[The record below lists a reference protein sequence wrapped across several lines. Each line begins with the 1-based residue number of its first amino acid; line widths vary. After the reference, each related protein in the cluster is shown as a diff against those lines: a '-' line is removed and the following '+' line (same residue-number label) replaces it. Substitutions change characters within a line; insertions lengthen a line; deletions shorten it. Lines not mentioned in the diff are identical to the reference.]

1 MSINKEIFRLAIPN
15 ILSNISV
22 PLIAS
27 VDTGLMGHTSAAHL
41 AAIGSA
47 SMIFNFLYWN
57 FGFLRMGTTGMVAQA
72 HGAQNEE
79 EKSRIF
85 YQSVIVALTISF
97 ILLGLHSV
105 ISELS
110 FDLMNLFGENRVYA
124 AEYFNIRIWDAPAT
138 IMLYVIMAWFF
149 GNQNAII
156 PFIITLLVNLVN
168 ITLSVYLVKVQNMDI
183 TGVALGSVIANYSGM
198 IFGLFMIF
206 YKKQLISVPFEKLT
220 QQISRFIH
228 VNKNIFIR
236 TLLLSIVFAFLYS
249 QAATYGE
256 VMIAVNVVML
266 QFLNWMSYGVD
277 GFAYAAESL
286 VGKYKGSKEEQKLTT
301 SIKTSMLWGGIFA
314 ILFSI
319 IYFLGFDYIARIFT
333 NDAAVLESI
342 SPYKYWIIFVPIV
355 AFASY
360 IWDGIFVGLTA
371 SKAMRNTMIVSFIIY
386 MISYYATKQE
396 LGYWALILAL
406 TLYLITR
413 GITQT
418 WLYIKRGTQL
428 E

>member
-1 MSINKEIFRLAIPN
+1 MSTNKEIFRLAIPN

-22 PLIAS
+22 PLIAT

-41 AAIGSA
+41 AAIGSS

-72 HGAQNEE
+72 HGANNEV
-79 EKSRIF
+79 EKSRVF
-85 YQSVIVALTISF
+85 FQSVIVALIIAF
-97 ILLGLHSV
+97 FLLILQNV
-105 ISELS
+105 ISGFS
-110 FDLMNLFGENRVYA
+110 FDLMNLFGNNRAYA

-138 IMLYVIMAWFF
+138 ILLYVIMAWFF

-156 PFIITLLVNLVN
+156 PFIITLVVNVVN
-168 ITLSVYLVKVQNMDI
+168 ITLSIYFVKFMDMGI
-183 TGVALGSVIANYSGM
+183 QGVALGSVIANYSGM
-198 IFGLFMIF
+198 AFGLFVIL
-206 YKKQLISVPFEKLT
+206 YKKQLIQVPLKGLT
-220 QQISRFIH
+220 NELSRFIH

-236 TLLLSIVFAFLYS
+236 TLLLSFVFAFLYS

-256 VMIAVNVVML
+256 ILIGVNVVML

-277 GFAYAAESL
+277 GFAYAAESM
-286 VGKYKGSKEEQKLTT
+286 VGKYKGSKDEQKLRK
-301 SIKTSMLWGGIFA
+301 SIKLCMLWGGILA
-314 ILFSI
+314 LLFGI
-319 IYFLGFDYIARIFT
+319 VYYFGFEYIAGIFT
-333 NDAAVLESI
+333 NEPEVLSSLESL
-342 SPYKYWIIFVPIV
+342 KYWIVVVPIL
-355 AFASY
+355 AFSSY

-371 SKAMRNTMIVSFIIY
+371 SKAMRNTMIISFVVY
-386 MISYYATKQE
+386 MVSYYITKQE

-418 WLYIKRGTQL
+418 WLYLKRGTNMQ
-428 E
+428 